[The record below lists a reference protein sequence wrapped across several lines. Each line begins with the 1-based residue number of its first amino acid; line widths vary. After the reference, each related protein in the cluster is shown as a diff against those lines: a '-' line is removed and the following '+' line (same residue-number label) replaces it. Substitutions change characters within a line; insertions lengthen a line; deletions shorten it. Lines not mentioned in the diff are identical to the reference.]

1 VDALLTV
8 NVMVTKEALKGAAP
22 SQLGS
27 FESGPLTEKVA
38 K

>member
-22 SQLGS
+22 SQLGG